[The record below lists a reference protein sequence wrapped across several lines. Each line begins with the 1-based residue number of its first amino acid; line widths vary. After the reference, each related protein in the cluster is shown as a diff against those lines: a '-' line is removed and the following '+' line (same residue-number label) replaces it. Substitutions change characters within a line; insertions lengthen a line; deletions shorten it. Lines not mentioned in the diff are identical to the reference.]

1 MIWYQDKNGVE
12 KLWFEVD
19 TPVVALKA
27 FSKSSQTGPYMEEPE
42 VDETNCFFKNF
53 PPPQGPTSVQKTT
66 AAASTCAWL
75 PQAAGR
81 AGVTTTTPW

>member
-42 VDETNCFFKNF
+42 VDETNCFFLKTF
-53 PPPQGPTSVQKTT
+53 RPHRVQPVCRKQRR
-66 AAASTCAWL
+66 L
-75 PQAAGR
+75 PALVPGYPRRPDVQ
-81 AGVTTTTPW
+81 V